1 MSASIKVILST
12 QKVLKNGEHPIYLR
26 VIKDRKTKYMAIA
39 SCSLKMWD
47 EKENMPK
54 KKHPLYKELSI
65 LIDKKKLEA
74 KKLLYDLD
82 THESGYSSDNVK
94 AILVNTNS
102 KTSVLKYFDEVI
114 ERFEKSNRIGYANIF
129 KSTKNSLST
138 FMNDKDIVFSDITPS
153 FINKYEAEFLSR
165 GVKPNS
171 IFVYMRTFKTLINNA
186 RSENIVKA
194 EYNPFKD
201 ISFTKYRRIKTAKR
215 AISKEQIEA
224 IKKLKF
230 KPDSSIFHAQN
241 YFLFSYYNRGI
252 NFIDMAFL
260 KWSSINNN
268 KLTYTRSKTKENFNI
283 GMLDPA
289 IEILTYYKNNYPH
302 AETDYI
308 FPILNHSHETAKS
321 IDYRT
326 DKVLKQVNKDLKT
339 IGKEANI
346 KEKLTTYVA
355 RHSYATNMRN
365 SGISVSVISKAMGH
379 DSEKTTEIY
388 LEGFDNKILDEASK
402 AIL

>member
-1 MSASIKVILST
+1 
-12 QKVLKNGEHPIYLR
+12 
-26 VIKDRKTKYMAIA
+26 
-39 SCSLKMWD
+39 MWD

-65 LIDKKKLEA
+65 LVEKKRLEA

-82 THESGYSSDNVK
+82 THENGYSSDNVK
-94 AILVNTNS
+94 SILVNSNS
-102 KTSVLKYFDEVI
+102 KTSVIKYFDEVI
-114 ERFEKSNRIGYANIF
+114 ERLEKSNRIGYANIF
-129 KSTKNSLST
+129 KSTQNSLST
-138 FMNDKDIVFSDITPS
+138 FMNGKDIVFSDITPS

-171 IFVYMRTFKTLINNA
+171 IFVYMRTFKTLINYA
-186 RSENIVKA
+186 RSENVVKT

-215 AISKEQIEA
+215 AISKDQIQA
-224 IKKLKF
+224 IAKLKF
-230 KPDSSIFHAQN
+230 KPDSSIFHAQK

-252 NFIDMAFL
+252 NFIDIAFL
-260 KWSSINNN
+260 RWSSVNNN
-268 KLTYTRSKTKENFNI
+268 KLTYTRSKTKEFFNI

-289 IEILTYYKNNYPH
+289 SEILKFYKRNYPH
-302 AETDYI
+302 SETDFI

-321 IDYRT
+321 IDYRV

-339 IGKEANI
+339 IGEMANI

-388 LEGFDNKILDEASK
+388 LEQFDNSILDEASK

>member
-1 MSASIKVILST
+1 MSASIKVVLFT
-12 QKVLKNGEHPIYLR
+12 HKVLKNGEHPIYLR
-26 VIKDRKTKYMAIA
+26 VIKDRKTKYITLG

-65 LIDKKKLEA
+65 LVEKKRLEA

-82 THESGYSSDNVK
+82 THENGYSSDNVK
-94 AILVNTNS
+94 SILVNSNS
-102 KTSVLKYFDEVI
+102 KTSVIKYFDEVI
-114 ERFEKSNRIGYANIF
+114 ERLEKSNRIGYANIF
-129 KSTKNSLST
+129 KSTQNSLST
-138 FMNDKDIVFSDITPS
+138 FMNGKDIVFSDITPS

-171 IFVYMRTFKTLINNA
+171 IFVYMRTFKTLINYA
-186 RSENIVKA
+186 RSENVVKT

-215 AISKEQIEA
+215 AISKDQIQA
-224 IKKLKF
+224 IAKLKF
-230 KPDSSIFHAQN
+230 KPDSSIFHAQK

-252 NFIDMAFL
+252 NFIDIAFL
-260 KWSSINNN
+260 RWSSVNNN
-268 KLTYTRSKTKENFNI
+268 KLTYTRSKTKEFFNI

-289 IEILTYYKNNYPH
+289 SEILKFYKRNYPH
-302 AETDYI
+302 SETDFI

-321 IDYRT
+321 IDYRV

-339 IGKEANI
+339 IGEMANI

-388 LEGFDNKILDEASK
+388 LEQFDNSILDEASK